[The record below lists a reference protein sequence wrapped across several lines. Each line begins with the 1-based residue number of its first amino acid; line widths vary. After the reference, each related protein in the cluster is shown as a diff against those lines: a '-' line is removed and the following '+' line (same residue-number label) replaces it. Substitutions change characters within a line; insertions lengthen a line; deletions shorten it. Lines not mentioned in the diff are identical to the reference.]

1 MRNCSFLDFPSLYL
15 VSTEGVLQAWEGRAY
30 QYGMNNLRSMG
41 YPVDGLK
48 FDPDLVCASK
58 PNLSHSRHAL
68 SSTCDPRCA
77 QIASQLQAWK
87 VAVFV
92 LNVLA
97 YILCMLQFLSQ
108 SVW

>member
-1 MRNCSFLDFPSLYL
+1 VRNYSFLDFPSLYL

-48 FDPDLVCASK
+48 FDPDLVCA
-58 PNLSHSRHAL
+58 
-68 SSTCDPRCA
+68 

-87 VAVFV
+87 VAVFL